1 MVRPD
6 LLQGWQPQPEGPG
19 EEPSDC
25 AVIGGAVEE
34 LELDPPRAIGIVVA
48 AASCG
53 GRPRDERGDVRGV
66 PIGPHRKSIL
76 NRS

>member
-34 LELDPPRAIGIVVA
+34 LELDPPRANGIVA
-48 AASCG
+48 AAATSALSA
-53 GRPRDERGDVRGV
+53 DALTAD
-66 PIGPHRKSIL
+66 SIMMDTH
-76 NRS
+76 